1 MNFKI
6 NFAYLFLFLSVL
18 FWAGNFIVGKYA
30 SYYQIPPWSGN
41 FYRWFF
47 AWLILLPF
55 TFTEIISK
63 KNYILE
69 NYKFYILLGITSVTI
84 FNSIVYYSLN
94 FTQVIS
100 GVLMISTIPVMIMF
114 ISSILKI
121 ERTNIFQILGVICSF
136 IGVILIITKAN
147 FDLLVN
153 LDFNKGDL
161 TMVIAMLSWATYS
174 ALLKKRKHELS
185 QLSLLEV
192 IITFGLIFLIPIYIT
207 EYSLGF
213 EITLNKP
220 FILVLIYVVLF
231 PGLAAFICW
240 IKGISLI
247 GPNRSGVFLH
257 LMPILS
263 ALMAM
268 IIFKEKFMLYHLL
281 GAFFILS
288 GIILSNRKSTNALS
302 SYFRRLSKYIT
313 AVCRFK
319 KTILKV

>member
-1 MNFKI
+1 MKKNNKL
-6 NFAYLFLFLSVL
+6 AYLILILTTI
-18 FWAGNFIVGKYA
+18 FWSGNFIVGKAA
-30 SYYQIPPWSGN
+30 SMFQIPPFSLN

-47 AWLILLPF
+47 AGLILFPF
-55 TFTEIISK
+55 TYKEIIKNK
-63 KNYILE
+63 KYVFDNLGFFI
-69 NYKFYILLGITSVTI
+69 ILGITSITI
-84 FNSIVYYSLN
+84 FNSIVYYSLYY
-94 FTQVIS
+94 TQVIS
-100 GVLMISTIPVMIMF
+100 GILMISTIPVWIIF
-114 ISSILKI
+114 ISSILNI
-121 ERTNIFQILGVICSF
+121 EKTNIFQILGVICSF
-136 IGVILIITKAN
+136 VGVMLIITKAN

-213 EITLNKP
+213 EINLNKP

-231 PGLAAFICW
+231 PGLASFICW

-268 IIFKEKFMLYHLL
+268 IIFNEKFMLYHLL
-281 GAFFILS
+281 GAIFILS
-288 GIILSNRKSTNALS
+288 GIILSNRKSTNA
-302 SYFRRLSKYIT
+302 
-313 AVCRFK
+313 
-319 KTILKV
+319 